1 VLGVPGVRSGMRS
14 RQAPKKEK
22 AEDDEDTKALKAKQQ
37 ADAKAMKDAREKGAS
52 WRSEAGAVG

>member
-1 VLGVPGVRSGMRS
+1 MRS
-14 RQAPKKEK
+14 RQAPKKDK

-52 WRSEAGAVG
+52 WRSRRARWADGGVYSAQG